1 MTDEYSGQNDTESAG
16 ESQAADTAS
25 GDSTLLTGSESQ
37 PQDAPVEASSADADG
52 NEEPAPEIPEKYEFN
67 MPEGMEVDQS
77 LADEALPVF
86 KELGLSQE
94 QADKLTGLMVA
105 KAERDSQMM
114 ADAYQKQISDWA
126 TELKNDKDV
135 GGEAFEKN
143 VSVARE
149 AINKF
154 GSPELRNALNSTG
167 MGNHPEVFK
176 FALAVGKYLVEDQ
189 PGSGEPAKM
198 ESVIESRLYPNEARH

>member
-105 KAERDSQMM
+105 KAERDSQVM

-135 GGEAFEKN
+135 GGEAF
-143 VSVARE
+143 
-149 AINKF
+149 
-154 GSPELRNALNSTG
+154 
-167 MGNHPEVFK
+167 
-176 FALAVGKYLVEDQ
+176 
-189 PGSGEPAKM
+189 
-198 ESVIESRLYPNEARH
+198 